1 MVVDDHPVV
10 CEGVRLLLGREA
22 GFAVVATTTTANAAL
37 VEAGRV
43 QPDVVLLDLR
53 MPGSSPP
60 QVVRALRAACP
71 ATRIVLFTAHPD
83 HALLPAMLAE
93 GVDGCLLKD
102 AGMGDLAR
110 SLRLVV
116 AGEVVLDPRIG
127 RLAGAGVWP
136 GSHQL
141 TRREHDVVDLVAQ
154 GLTNPEIAEQLH
166 LTRNTVKSYLQ
177 SAMLK
182 LGARNRVE
190 VISRAHDAGLV

>member
-10 CEGVRLLLGREA
+10 CDGVRLLLGREQ
-22 GFAVVATTTTANAAL
+22 GFAVVATATTADAAV
-37 VEAGRV
+37 VEGGRV
-43 QPDVVLLDLR
+43 LPDVVLLDLR
-53 MPGSSPP
+53 LPGSSPP

-71 ATRIVLFTAHPD
+71 ETRIVLFTAHPD
-83 HALLPAMLAE
+83 HALLPATLAE
-93 GVDGCLLKD
+93 GVEGCLLKD
-102 AGMGDLAR
+102 AGMGDLAT
-110 SLRLVV
+110 SLRLVM

-127 RLAGAGVWP
+127 ALAGTGVRH
-136 GSHQL
+136 GGAQL
-141 TRREHDVVDLVAQ
+141 TRREQDVVERVAR
-154 GLTNPEIAEQLH
+154 GLTNPEIAEQLN

>member
-10 CEGVRLLLGREA
+10 CDGVRLLLGREE
-22 GFAVVATTTTANAAL
+22 GFAVVATATTADAAV

-53 MPGSSPP
+53 LPGSSPP

-71 ATRIVLFTAHPD
+71 STRIVLFTAHPD
-83 HALLPAMLAE
+83 HALLPTTLAE

-102 AGMGDLAR
+102 AGMGDLAT
-110 SLRLVV
+110 SLRLVM
-116 AGEVVLDPRIG
+116 AGDVVLDPRIG
-127 RLAGAGVWP
+127 PMAGTRVRRERD
-136 GSHQL
+136 QL
-141 TRREHDVVDLVAQ
+141 TRREHDVVELVAQ
-154 GLTNPEIAEQLH
+154 GLTNPEIGERLH
-166 LTRNTVKSYLQ
+166 LTRNSVRGYLQ

-182 LGARNRVE
+182 LGAHNRVE